1 MKKLF
6 AAAAGALF
14 LFTSCSE
21 VVSSDDTNVK
31 EVLLKKKIE
40 QYQDGLLLTT
50 LYDYDGTKI
59 KSISQSDGQRMEF
72 FYTGDQITE
81 VEHFETGGQVQTT
94 EFTYDAEGR
103 IIEMLEYGIET
114 VPGEEGEDPTPVPW
128 ADRTTFT
135 FNADGTV
142 SLIKYSGDHESQTEV
157 TEEGTLTIANGN
169 ITAYTSASG
178 NSSYT
183 FDGANNAEL
192 NITGITP
199 LNIAWQYGGINN
211 VTGATRTN
219 GPSYTATFTYN
230 SKDYPVSATEI
241 EDGQTTQI
249 WFMY

>member
-1 MKKLF
+1 MKKII
-6 AAAAGALF
+6 AAAAAALF

-40 QYQDGLLLTT
+40 QSEDGILFTT
-50 LYDYDGTKI
+50 LYEYEGAKI
-59 KSISQSDGQRMEF
+59 ASILRSDGQRMEF
-72 FYTGDQITE
+72 TYTGEQITT
-81 VEHFETGGQVQTT
+81 VEYFENSGQAQTT
-94 EFTYDAEGR
+94 EFTYDTEGR
-103 IIEMLEYGIET
+103 IIEMLEYGIEN

-142 SLIKYSGDHESQTEV
+142 SLIKYSGDHESQTEI

-169 ITAYTSASG
+169 VTAYASASG

-192 NITGITP
+192 NITGISP
-199 LNIAWQYGGINN
+199 LNIAWGYGGINN
-211 VTGATRTN
+211 VTGATHSN
-219 GPSYTATFTYN
+219 GPSYSATFTYN
-230 SKDYPVSATEI
+230 SKDYPVSATEV